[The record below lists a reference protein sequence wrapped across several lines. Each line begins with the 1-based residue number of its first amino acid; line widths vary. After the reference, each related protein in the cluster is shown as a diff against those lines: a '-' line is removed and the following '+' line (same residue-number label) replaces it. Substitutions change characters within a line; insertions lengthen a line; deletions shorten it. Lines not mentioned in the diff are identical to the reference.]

1 MTQKLNLD
9 SVTGMKK
16 SLLFASYLLT
26 IPLAN
31 WFINNVGT
39 VGFPGGPH
47 TIPVG
52 FGYQAPSGVLL
63 IGFALFAR
71 DLLQEAAGRKTV
83 LFAILVGLPLSAIV
97 NPSVAVASTVAFA
110 ASEFAD
116 FALYD
121 RIRGYSK
128 ALGMVISGIVGGII
142 DSLLF
147 LWLAFGSITFWQGQV
162 IGKIGMTVA
171 CVGVMKGFRVLS
183 QRMSSV

>member
-1 MTQKLNLD
+1 MKTQA
-9 SVTGMKK
+9 
-16 SLLFASYLLT
+16 LFVSYLLT

-71 DLLQEAAGRKTV
+71 DLLQERAGRRIV
-83 LFAILVGLPLSAIV
+83 LVAILLGLPLSALV
-97 NPSVAVASTVAFA
+97 NPAVAVASTVAFA
-110 ASEFAD
+110 VSEFTD
-116 FALYD
+116 FAIYD
-121 RIRGYSK
+121 RIRAYSK
-128 ALGMVISGIVGGII
+128 TLGMIVSGVVGGVV

-147 LWLAFGSITFWQGQV
+147 LQLAFGSIMFWQGQV
-162 IGKIGMTVA
+162 IGKIGMTLI
-171 CVGVMKGFRVLS
+171 CVLTVKGIHVLS
-183 QRMSSV
+183 QRMSAI